1 MEVIKKYEDLK
12 EKITALMQ
20 MYEDG
25 NPLVTDYEYDMLKQQ
40 LVQMEK
46 AYPEL
51 VTADSPTQRVSSGKS
66 DAFKGFSTVNH
77 RVPMLSIQDVFTK
90 EDVAAWVEK
99 VKKIHPDAEFVV
111 EKKIDGLSVTLRY
124 QHGDLAMAETRGD
137 GHTGAVVTDNIKTIG
152 DVKQEIEDGPEYLE
166 LRGEVYMKQGSFDAL
181 NKELELSGKKQMANK
196 RNAAAGTLKLLDAA
210 EVEKRKLS
218 MFLFNVQDVHG
229 RAFDKIGRA
238 HV

>member
-1 MEVIKKYEDLK
+1 M
-12 EKITALMQ
+12 
-20 MYEDG
+20 G
-25 NPLVTDYEYDMLKQQ
+25 
-40 LVQMEK
+40 
-46 AYPEL
+46 
-51 VTADSPTQRVSSGKS
+51 R
-66 DAFKGFSTVNH
+66 
-77 RVPMLSIQDVFTK
+77 
-90 EDVAAWVEK
+90 K

-229 RAFDKIGRA
+229 RAFDTHMEAYVGWINMA
-238 HV
+238 LHD